1 VRLSVLFIIFGW
13 KRRSKNLGQSYP
25 QYCERCQNDSIFSLF
40 KTRRWLSIFFI
51 PVFPISRV
59 EYFLSCDICGHAAE
73 INRNEADGFKS
84 LIDDTRLYANGR
96 ITQVEYE
103 KRIRAVEERAFDVEY
118 DTDVDEL
125 VESREEPTRGFE

>member
-1 VRLSVLFIIFGW
+1 MRLTVLFIIFGW

-25 QYCERCQNDSIFSLF
+25 QYCERCQNDSIFSLI

-73 INRNEADGFKS
+73 IDRHEADGFKA
-84 LIDDTRLYANGR
+84 LIDDTIAYANDQ

-103 KRIRAVEERAFDVEY
+103 KRIRAVEERAFDIEY
-118 DTDVDEL
+118 ETDVEEL
-125 VESREEPTRGFE
+125 VGGREEPPRGFE